1 MAMGATCM
9 RTFGPGWDWEGEVR
23 LREEQQDGGGH
34 GAKGKAVRPTI
45 TQAAHCI

>member
-1 MAMGATCM
+1 MAMGAKRM
-9 RTFGPGWDWEGEVR
+9 ITFGPGWDWEGEVR

>member
-1 MAMGATCM
+1 MPGATCR
-9 RTFGPGWDWEGEVR
+9 RTFGPGWDREGEVR

-34 GAKGKAVRPTI
+34 GAEGKAVRPAI